1 MNSPDHTDR
10 LFGLHHNQ
18 RPQPT
23 HFFPVSDGG
32 GGGGGGGGMPAP
44 GGPSTTTSASPGH
57 RQQQPQLSS
66 SGVDP
71 TTSSSSSATPDD
83 MNELSKL
90 LVLYNHD
97 LDRVQRHLEGALQH
111 TQAQSDQLQLNRK
124 APLLLLE
131 QEARKQQ
138 QQQQHR
144 ENAEVRWVF
153 MSFPCRSFPI
163 PAGAYVS

>member
-32 GGGGGGGGMPAP
+32 GGGGGGMPSP
-44 GGPSTTTSASPGH
+44 GGPSTTTSPSPGH

-71 TTSSSSSATPDD
+71 TASSSSATPDD

-124 APLLLLE
+124 APLLE
-131 QEARKQQ
+131 QEARK

-153 MSFPCRSFPI
+153 MSFLCRSFPI

>member
-23 HFFPVSDGG
+23 HFFPVSD
-32 GGGGGGGGMPAP
+32 GGGGGGGMPAP

-71 TTSSSSSATPDD
+71 TASSSSATPDD

-124 APLLLLE
+124 APLLE
-131 QEARKQQ
+131 QEARK
-138 QQQQHR
+138 QHR

-153 MSFPCRSFPI
+153 MSFLCRSFPI

>member
-1 MNSPDHTDR
+1 
-10 LFGLHHNQ
+10 
-18 RPQPT
+18 
-23 HFFPVSDGG
+23 
-32 GGGGGGGGMPAP
+32 MPSP
-44 GGPSTTTSASPGH
+44 GGPSTTTCTSASPGH

-71 TTSSSSSATPDD
+71 TTSSSSATADD

-124 APLLLLE
+124 APLPLLE
-131 QEARKQQ
+131 QEARK
-138 QQQQHR
+138 QQQHR